1 MRCTGGDVDI
11 DATTSTSRA
20 SLGMS
25 DVTNA
30 GATGFVKAEGTFNT
44 GSTLTTTSTAPAQV
58 DLSYA
63 QNGEVASGT
72 LTVFDSS
79 GTCAA
84 FGVVES
90 SG

>member
-1 MRCTGGDVDI
+1 
-11 DATTSTSRA
+11 
-20 SLGMS
+20 MS

-30 GATGFVKAEGTFNT
+30 GATGFIKADGTFNT
-44 GSTLTTTSTAPAQV
+44 GQTLTSTSTAPAQV
-58 DLSYA
+58 DLSYE

-72 LTVFDSS
+72 LTVFDGS

-84 FGVVES
+84 FGVIES

>member
-11 DATTSTSRA
+11 DATTSTSGA

-30 GATGFVKAEGTFNT
+30 GATGFIKAEGTFNT

-58 DLSYA
+58 DLSYE

-84 FGVVES
+84 FGVIES
-90 SG
+90 SR

>member
-1 MRCTGGDVDI
+1 
-11 DATTSTSRA
+11 
-20 SLGMS
+20 MS

-30 GATGFVKAEGTFNT
+30 GATRFIKAEGTFNT
-44 GSTLTTTSTAPAQV
+44 GQTLTSTITAPAQV

-63 QNGEVASGT
+63 SNGKVASGT
-72 LTVFDSS
+72 LTAFDNS